1 MSGSIEIQSDE
12 DEEEYE
18 EINEKESLND
28 NEKTQEDD

>member
-12 DEEEYE
+12 DEEEYA